1 MRGVHIENGEKRH
14 IFGIWMDGSIVQDNI
29 KTYYRNGTVSQR
41 GPFGQTL
48 VHCNFGWEGV
58 ADGYYYDGIF
68 DLSKG
73 PVMPEDSDAGTPAS
87 RYYKDLSIFTY
98 TLVL

>member
-1 MRGVHIENGEKRH
+1 MVLFLKEDLSDKLL
-14 IFGIWMDGSIVQDNI
+14 SIAI
-29 KTYYRNGTVSQR
+29 SG
-41 GPFGQTL
+41 
-48 VHCNFGWEGV
+48 
-58 ADGYYYDGIF
+58 GIF

>member
-1 MRGVHIENGEKRH
+1 MVLFLKEDLSDKLL
-14 IFGIWMDGSIVQDNI
+14 SIAI
-29 KTYYRNGTVSQR
+29 
-41 GPFGQTL
+41 
-48 VHCNFGWEGV
+48 FGWEGV

>member
-1 MRGVHIENGEKRH
+1 MVLFLKEDLSDKLL
-14 IFGIWMDGSIVQDNI
+14 SIAI
-29 KTYYRNGTVSQR
+29 SGGKEL
-41 GPFGQTL
+41 QT
-48 VHCNFGWEGV
+48 
-58 ADGYYYDGIF
+58 GYYYDGIF

>member
-1 MRGVHIENGEKRH
+1 MVLFLKEDLSDKLL
-14 IFGIWMDGSIVQDNI
+14 SIAI
-29 KTYYRNGTVSQR
+29 SGGKEL
-41 GPFGQTL
+41 QT
-48 VHCNFGWEGV
+48 
-58 ADGYYYDGIF
+58 DYYDGIF

>member
-14 IFGIWMDGSIVQDNI
+14 ILEFGWMALSYKIH

>member
-1 MRGVHIENGEKRH
+1 MAKKRH
-14 IFGIWMDGSIVQDNI
+14 IFWNLDGWLYRTRYI